1 MPTWCLS
8 VFKSV
13 NEGDDYG
20 WKVKVRGRKRRE
32 VALAVKPSSW
42 RTTRGAVKGDQ
53 REGDVH
59 MHIHTGDQHAQCTY
73 AYIQSTTQCSHAHL
87 HMQLTTGM
95 VCTCTY
101 IHNIHIHLQVTNN
114 LVMVCTCIAHM
125 CIISA
130 QEYENTR
137 AKLPMPTRRQGSQTI
152 WCTRMCIYVSKVTQL
167 MKVLFSVHIHFQVSN
182 WPTYKNP
189 QSIPIVFIAVLSAV
203 ERIQMRHV
211 LQTTLNNNR

>member
-8 VFKSV
+8 GFKSV

-53 REGDVH
+53 RDGDVH

-73 AYIQSTTQCSHAHL
+73 AYIQSTTQCAYAHL

-101 IHNIHIHLQVTNN
+101 MYVYTQYTYTPTGDQQPSDGVHMHCTHVHNKCTRVWKHTCQVANANQAPRVPNN
-114 LVMVCTCIAHM
+114 LVH
-125 CIISA
+125 
-130 QEYENTR
+130 
-137 AKLPMPTRRQGSQTI
+137 
-152 WCTRMCIYVSKVTQL
+152 
-167 MKVLFSVHIHFQVSN
+167 
-182 WPTYKNP
+182 
-189 QSIPIVFIAVLSAV
+189 
-203 ERIQMRHV
+203 
-211 LQTTLNNNR
+211 

>member
-1 MPTWCLS
+1 
-8 VFKSV
+8 
-13 NEGDDYG
+13 
-20 WKVKVRGRKRRE
+20 
-32 VALAVKPSSW
+32 
-42 RTTRGAVKGDQ
+42 
-53 REGDVH
+53 

-137 AKLPMPTRRQGSQTI
+137 AKLPRVPMAPRVPNSLGCAI
-152 WCTRMCIYVSKVTQL
+152 VHYVSRGKGSKVTRKQS
-167 MKVLFSVHIHFQVSN
+167 MTTLFSVHIHFQVSN

>member
-1 MPTWCLS
+1 
-8 VFKSV
+8 
-13 NEGDDYG
+13 
-20 WKVKVRGRKRRE
+20 
-32 VALAVKPSSW
+32 
-42 RTTRGAVKGDQ
+42 
-53 REGDVH
+53 
-59 MHIHTGDQHAQCTY
+59 MHIRIHTINNPVFTCTFTHAVDQHIYTIY
-73 AYIQSTTQCSHAHL
+73 IYIQ
-87 HMQLTTGM
+87 M
-95 VCTCTY
+95 
-101 IHNIHIHLQVTNN
+101 TNN

-152 WCTRMCIYVSKVTQL
+152 WCTRMCIYVSKGKGSKVTQKQL